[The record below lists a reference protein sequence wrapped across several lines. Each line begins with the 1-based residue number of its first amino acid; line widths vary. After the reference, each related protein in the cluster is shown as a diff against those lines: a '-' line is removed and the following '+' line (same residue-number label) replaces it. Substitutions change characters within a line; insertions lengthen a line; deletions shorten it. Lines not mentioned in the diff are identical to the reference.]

1 MSDILEHGGQRKRRL
16 SEERPRLLRSDR
28 LVANLDQDFGIFY
41 RVGQGGET
49 SPEGQSVPVRLAELV
64 LIVGGGLGT
73 E

>member
-1 MSDILEHGGQRKRRL
+1 
-16 SEERPRLLRSDR
+16 
-28 LVANLDQDFGIFY
+28 VANLDQDFGIFY